1 MITRLLGR
9 LWKIPSPAFT
19 IDRVQNLPVPMRDG
33 VKLLTDIYHPR
44 AAQNPPTVLLRTPYG
59 RGSLLAPMARLFAGQ
74 GYTTVVQSVRGTF
87 GSDGHFD
94 PFFQERDDGVD
105 TVAWI
110 ERQPWY
116 HGKLGLFGPSYLGF
130 VQWAI
135 AAELGDRIAA
145 MATSI
150 TTSDFHASI
159 YEGGGFRLEDYLRW
173 VSMVATQERTSS
185 LVQTLRERIFGDP
198 LKDRYIEVPMGTLD
212 EKVSGKKIPH
222 WRRWVE
228 HEDLADPFWTP
239 IQNIHTM
246 ADVRAP
252 VSMVSGWSDL
262 FFPHQMR
269 DFKAMKNLG
278 KAVRL
283 KVGPWTHS
291 NFQGIGEAI
300 RDALDWFDIHL
311 KGHARPPE
319 DLDRIRFWVNGADEW
334 RDFRAWPSNTA
345 KLSLDAN
352 GSLTADEAV
361 AGELT
366 FTYDPNHPTPSLEGA
381 KLSSKTGRG
390 DMSELAARSDVLVF
404 DGPRVDAQRELLG
417 DVTVTL
423 TTSATSPHHDLFVCL
438 VDVSPVGKA
447 INITDGYRRLSLTD
461 GKLGRRTTTIE
472 ALPVAWRLNM
482 GHRLRLLV
490 AAGAFPRFAR
500 NLGLGQ
506 PLATATESC
515 KVDITVHCG
524 AGASFIS
531 I

>member
-9 LWKIPSPAFT
+9 LWKLPSPAFA
-19 IDRVQNLPVPMRDG
+19 IDRVQNLPVPMRDS
-33 VKLLTDIYHPR
+33 VELLTDIYHPR
-44 AAQNPPTVLLRTPYG
+44 ASQNPPTVLMRTPYG
-59 RGSLLAPMARLFAGQ
+59 RGSLFVPMARLFAGQ

-94 PFFQERDDGVD
+94 SFFQERDDGVD
-105 TVAWI
+105 AVTWI
-110 ERQPWY
+110 ERQPW
-116 HGKLGLFGPSYLGF
+116 HNGKLGLFGPSYLGF

-145 MATSI
+145 MATAM

-159 YEGGGFRLEDYLRW
+159 YEGGGFRLEDY
-173 VSMVATQERTSS
+173 VSWISKLATQEHTST
-185 LVQTLRERIFGDP
+185 LVQVLRERIFGDP
-198 LKDRYIEVPMGTLD
+198 LKGHYIELPMGTLD
-212 EKVSGKKIPH
+212 QKVTGKEIAH

-228 HEDLADPFWTP
+228 HDDLADAFWTP
-239 IQNIHTM
+239 IQHILNM

-262 FFPHQMR
+262 FFPHQIR

-311 KGHARPPE
+311 KGHARPPA

-334 RDFRAWPSNTA
+334 RDLREWPPNTDIM
-345 KLSLDAN
+345 SLDAN
-352 GSLTADEAV
+352 GRLTADKAEA
-361 AGELT
+361 GNLT
-366 FTYDPNHPTPSLEGA
+366 FTYDPNNPTPSLEGA

-404 DGPRVDAQRELLG
+404 DGPSVDAQRELLG
-417 DVTVTL
+417 DVNVTL

-438 VDVSPVGKA
+438 CDVSPRGKA
-447 INITDGYRRLSLTD
+447 INITDGYRRLSFAS
-461 GKLGRRTTTIE
+461 GSLGRRTTTIE
-472 ALPVAWRLNM
+472 ALPVAWRLGI

-500 NLGLGQ
+500 NLGLGE
-506 PLATATESC
+506 PLATATESR

-524 AGASFIS
+524 GGASFIS